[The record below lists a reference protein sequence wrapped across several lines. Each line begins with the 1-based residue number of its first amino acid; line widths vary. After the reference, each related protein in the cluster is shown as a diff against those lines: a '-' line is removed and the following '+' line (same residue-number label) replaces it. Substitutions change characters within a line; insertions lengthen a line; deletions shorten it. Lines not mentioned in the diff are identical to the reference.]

1 MLSPLIYETRG
12 KFNFICFDHK
22 PQRTLLMPFVVIYT
36 VEGEGS
42 RTRIKGQK
50 SDACEDT

>member
-22 PQRTLLMPFVVIYT
+22 PQRTLTPFVVIYT